1 MELDNFEKRLAE
13 KLDNFDPQL
22 PVDDWSQIEAK
33 LSQPNKKVVIPIFI
47 GSLRKK
53 IAVAA
58 SIALIIGVGLSILFI
73 SDNNKIEIASEN
85 IVTSNNNSNNINN
98 EYSSDNRSISD
109 NNEMI
114 SIDTV
119 NIQPIN
125 QKKGNILAQTTPAI
139 NRKENRDKSDKTNF
153 KASLDYEIKRGDDR
167 IKGDGERRERRD
179 DGMDINK
186 SNISK
191 DNTKRDEDNGAR
203 VRAKGDIAEEKRN
216 TKEAATENENRASQ
230 TDIKQ
235 ENKRQLTPEE
245 AEQMMHQIN
254 REKEAE
260 ILGTTNRVAQLIKP
274 EINMQLLASINP
286 VENSSV
292 ETFDTKP
299 LMMSPSSTSSTYD
312 VAQTTTTDIITNHK
326 LPFTLGL
333 QVGISLNKWIVVHT
347 GAEYTGLNSYYTT
360 SSTDANSYYIEQQKL
375 HYIGV
380 PVKLSFVLWSNN
392 WVNVYTSVGA
402 KADWL
407 VYGNLEKKSYDDSGT
422 LLSGNSSKLSNK
434 YTPLWSYNANIG
446 TSIKLHKAVRFYL
459 EPSYIYYHIGENN
472 RQPESYITE
481 SQHNFILEGGIRF
494 TF

>member
-1 MELDNFEKRLAE
+1 MELDNFEKRLAD

-22 PVDDWSQIEAK
+22 PVDDWSKIEAK
-33 LSQPNKKVVIPIFI
+33 LSQPTKKVVVPIFI
-47 GSLRKK
+47 TSLRKK
-53 IAVAA
+53 IAIAA
-58 SIALIIGVGLSILFI
+58 SIALIIGVGLSILFVAK
-73 SDNNKIEIASEN
+73 NNKIEIASEN
-85 IVTSNNNSNNINN
+85 IVASNNNSSNINNGNNIN
-98 EYSSDNRSISD
+98 SDYNSGNGSISD
-109 NNEMI
+109 DEVLY
-114 SIDTV
+114 IDTI

-125 QKKGNILAQTTPAI
+125 QAKGKILAQTTPTTI
-139 NRKENRDKSDKTNF
+139 NLAPNSDEKI
-153 KASLDYEIKRGDDR
+153 ERGDDK
-167 IKGDGERRERRD
+167 IDAMEGT
-179 DGMDINK
+179 N
-186 SNISK
+186 N
-191 DNTKRDEDNGAR
+191 
-203 VRAKGDIAEEKRN
+203 IAEEKRN
-216 TKEAATENENRASQ
+216 TKEATPKNENQESSTA
-230 TDIKQ
+230 IKE

-245 AEQMMHQIN
+245 AEQLMQQIN

-260 ILGTTNRVAQLIKP
+260 ILGTTNDTKLVMP

-286 VENSSV
+286 VENSSIESL
-292 ETFDTKP
+292 ETQP
-299 LMMSPSSTSSTYD
+299 LMMSPSSTSSTYN
-312 VAQTTTTDIITNHK
+312 VAQTTTTDIATNHK

-360 SSTDANSYYIEQQKL
+360 SSANTTSYCLEQQKL
-375 HYIGV
+375 HYIGI

-407 VYGNLEKKSYDDSGT
+407 VYGNIEKKNYDDNGI
-422 LLSGNSSKLSNK
+422 LLSNNTSRLSSS

-446 TSIKLHKAVRFYL
+446 TSIKLHNAVRFYL

-472 RQPESYITE
+472 TQPESYITE